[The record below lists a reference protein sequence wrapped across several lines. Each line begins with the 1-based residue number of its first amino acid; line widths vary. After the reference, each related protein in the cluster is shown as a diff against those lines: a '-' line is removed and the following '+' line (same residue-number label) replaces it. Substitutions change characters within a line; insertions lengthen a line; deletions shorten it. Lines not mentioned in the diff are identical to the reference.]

1 MPSILFVDDDYEF
14 TNMLSTYISM
24 EGYDVEASNSP
35 KNALNLIKGNDYD
48 FVITDIR
55 MPEMDG
61 LRFLEEALNIKP
73 DIIVIIMSAYGTYE
87 TAIEAVK
94 RGAYDYISKPFKPEE
109 LLLLLKKA
117 EERESLKRENSR
129 LRMQLKQESGLD
141 VIVGNS
147 VQIQELKER
156 IKKVAPLDV
165 TVLIQGESGTGKEL
179 VARAVHDLSK
189 RSEHPIVAVN
199 CAAIPENLIESELFG
214 HARGA
219 FTDAH
224 TDKMGLFEEAHRST
238 LFLDEIGE
246 LPLTLQTKL
255 LRVIETKEIRR
266 IGETKDRKVDV
277 RIIAATSRNLLEDV
291 KKGRFRE
298 DLYYRLNVFS
308 LVIPPLRERREDIP
322 VLLRYFVQ
330 KFSRKHSIKEPVIDR
345 NTIEFVTSLDW
356 EGNVRQLENAV
367 ESAVILCDSG
377 VLMPSHFSH
386 LKTGIEGYQEVEL
399 DEKDMS
405 LSRAV
410 AKFERNW
417 IIKALKATNGNRTK
431 AAQLLNISHRTLLY
445 KMKEYGIK

>member
-330 KFSRKHSIKEPVIDR
+330 KFSRKHNIKEPVIDR
-345 NTIEFVTSLDW
+345 DTIEFVTSLDW

>member
-322 VLLRYFVQ
+322 ILLRYFVQ
-330 KFSRKHSIKEPVIDR
+330 KFSRKHNIKEPVIDR

-386 LKTGIEGYQEVEL
+386 LKTGTERYQEVEF

>member
-1 MPSILFVDDDYEF
+1 MPKILFVDDDYEF

-24 EGYDVEASNSP
+24 EGYDVESSNSP
-35 KNALNLIKGNDYD
+35 KSALNLIKNNNYD

-61 LRFLEEALNIKP
+61 LRFLQEALEIKR
-73 DIIVIIMSAYGTYE
+73 DLTVIVMSAYGTYE

-117 EERESLKRENSR
+117 EERESLKRENNR

-141 VIVGNS
+141 NIIGNS
-147 VQIQELKER
+147 FQIQELKEK
-156 IKKVAPLDV
+156 IKRVSPLDV
-165 TVLIQGESGTGKEL
+165 TVIIQGESGTGKEL
-179 VARAVHDLSK
+179 VARAIHDLSK
-189 RSEHPIVAVN
+189 RSEHPIVAIN

-224 TDKMGLFEEAHRST
+224 TDRAGLFEEANNST

-246 LPLTLQTKL
+246 LPLNLQTKL

-277 RIIAATSRNLLEDV
+277 RIIAATSRNLLDDV
-291 KKGRFRE
+291 KEGRFRE
-298 DLYYRLNVFS
+298 DLYYRLNVFN
-308 LVIPPLRERREDIP
+308 LVIPPLRERVDDIP
-322 VLLRYFVQ
+322 ILLKHFVL
-330 KFSRKHSIKEPVIDR
+330 KFCKKHNIREPVIEKA
-345 NTIEFVTSLDW
+345 TIEFLTALRW

-367 ESAVILCDSG
+367 ESAIILCDSG
-377 VLMPSHFSH
+377 TLAVSHFSQ
-386 LKTGIEGYQEVEL
+386 LKARTDEYRDIEI

-405 LSRAV
+405 LNKAV
-410 AKFERNW
+410 AKFERNF
-417 IIKALKATNGNRTK
+417 IIKALAAVNGNRTK

-445 KMKEYGIK
+445 KIKEYGIK

>member
-330 KFSRKHSIKEPVIDR
+330 KFSRKHNIKEPVIDR
-345 NTIEFVTSLDW
+345 DTIEFVTSLDW

-386 LKTGIEGYQEVEL
+386 LKTGTEGYQEVEL

>member
-330 KFSRKHSIKEPVIDR
+330 KFSRKHNIKEPVIDR